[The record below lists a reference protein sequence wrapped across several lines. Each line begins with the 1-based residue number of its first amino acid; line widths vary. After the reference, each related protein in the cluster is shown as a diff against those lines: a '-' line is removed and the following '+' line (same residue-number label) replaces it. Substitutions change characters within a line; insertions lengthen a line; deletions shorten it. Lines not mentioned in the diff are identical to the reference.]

1 MSIIQ
6 QIATSSEVVAMMKI
20 ILPATGS
27 IMDEVQKITMK
38 RNRRYYGYNFCAS
51 GGKATMDR
59 EVKLFHK
66 ELGSR
71 EDANDKGLEER
82 GKLFARKPNFC
93 PAGFGP

>member
-1 MSIIQ
+1 
-6 QIATSSEVVAMMKI
+6 
-20 ILPATGS
+20 
-27 IMDEVQKITMK
+27 
-38 RNRRYYGYNFCAS
+38 
-51 GGKATMDR
+51 MDR